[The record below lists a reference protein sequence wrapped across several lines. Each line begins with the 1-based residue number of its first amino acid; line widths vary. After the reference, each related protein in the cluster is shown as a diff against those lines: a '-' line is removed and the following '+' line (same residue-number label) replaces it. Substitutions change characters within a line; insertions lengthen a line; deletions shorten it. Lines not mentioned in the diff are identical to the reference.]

1 MLQIK
6 FAVGVLIILA
16 QLFVYVNAE
25 YIYGPYAAMVKN
37 VLLVYFILLAVFSP
51 YVIQILNR
59 IGPQDIPNFTIG
71 FVLTA
76 AVMLVVPVASI
87 TGEVEKGLTLALGF
101 GFLHGLIKAFDEE
114 IIFRGVLPKI
124 MGGTRAA
131 DIVSSIIFGVFH
143 LAVSGANIFV
153 MLLLMGL
160 GIAWVFMRDRFGLMG
175 STGSHFAYNLAA
187 LKVLP
192 KIIGG

>member
-1 MLQIK
+1 MFPKI
-6 FAVGVLIILA
+6 AVGIVIIIL
-16 QLFVYVNAE
+16 QLFVYVNAD
-25 YIYGPYAAMVKN
+25 YIYGPYAGMVKN
-37 VLLVYFILLAVFSP
+37 VLLVYFVLMAMFSP
-51 YVIQILNR
+51 VVIQILQR
-59 IGPQDIPNFTIG
+59 MGPADIASFSVAFII
-71 FVLTA
+71 TA

-101 GFLHGLIKAFDEE
+101 GFLHGFIKAFDEE
-114 IIFRGVLPKI
+114 IIFRGALPQL
-124 MGGTRAA
+124 MGGSIYA
-131 DIVSSIIFGVFH
+131 DVISSIIFGVFH

-160 GIAWVFMRDRFGLMG
+160 GMVWALVRSRFGLMG

>member
-1 MLQIK
+1 MQIR
-6 FAVGVLIILA
+6 FAVGIFIILA
-16 QLFVYVNAE
+16 QLFVYVNAD
-25 YIYGPYAAMVKN
+25 YIYGPYAGVVKN
-37 VLLVYFILLAVFSP
+37 VLLVYFILIAVFSP
-51 YVIQILNR
+51 YVIQILQK
-59 IGPQDIPNFTIG
+59 IGPQDIPSFSIG
-71 FVLTA
+71 FLLTA
-76 AVMLVVPVASI
+76 AVMLVIPNVFSV

-124 MGGTRAA
+124 MGGSRYA
-131 DIVSSIIFGVFH
+131 DMVSSVIFGVFH

-153 MLLLMGL
+153 MFMLMGL
-160 GIAWVFMRDRFGLMG
+160 GFVWSLMRDRFGLMG

-192 KIIGG
+192 KIFGG